1 MKYSTSHLFPKP
13 MVYVSYLML
22 LLGVVK
28 LVTGGFVGI
37 IVIIL
42 GILFGF
48 SKQGV
53 EVENKKIRE
62 FNQYFWIKFGKW
74 INLKEYPYLCILK
87 ITEKQK
93 INSARTNI
101 GSSYKTMVYRLTL
114 LNHNHY
120 KKLHLEQ
127 YEDETIAEANAQE
140 ISALLGVKR
149 VTFSPGYSKDDE
161 D

>member
-48 SKQGV
+48 SKQG
-53 EVENKKIRE
+53 
-62 FNQYFWIKFGKW
+62 
-74 INLKEYPYLCILK
+74 LK
-87 ITEKQK
+87 
-93 INSARTNI
+93 
-101 GSSYKTMVYRLTL
+101 
-114 LNHNHY
+114 
-120 KKLHLEQ
+120 
-127 YEDETIAEANAQE
+127 
-140 ISALLGVKR
+140 
-149 VTFSPGYSKDDE
+149 
-161 D
+161 